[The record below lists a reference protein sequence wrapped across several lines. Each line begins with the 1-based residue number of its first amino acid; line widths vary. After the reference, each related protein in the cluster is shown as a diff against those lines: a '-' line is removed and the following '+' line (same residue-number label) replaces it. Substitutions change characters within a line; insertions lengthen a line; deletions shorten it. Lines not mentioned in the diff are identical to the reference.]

1 MAEDARVNVRRMLF
15 VCLGNICRSPL
26 AEAVARKR
34 LAEAGLDVVVASCG
48 TGGWHAGEGADPRML
63 AAARA
68 AGHDLSKHR
77 ARQLRE
83 RDFEDYDLLLAMDRD
98 NLRELR
104 KFAATPEQ
112 AGQAVLFL
120 EWTDAAPPLEFPD
133 PWHGDAAGFAASVTL
148 AERGV
153 AGLIARLRGAN
164 G

>member
-1 MAEDARVNVRRMLF
+1 MSVRRVLF

-34 LAEAGLDVVVASCG
+34 LAEAGLDVSVASCG
-48 TGGWHAGEGADPRML
+48 TGGWHAGEGADPRMV

-68 AGHDLSKHR
+68 AGYDLSRHC
-77 ARQLRE
+77 ARQLRTG
-83 RDFEDYDLLLAMDRD
+83 DFVDHDLLLAMDCD

-104 KFAATPEQ
+104 KLSISARQVEQ
-112 AGQAVLFL
+112 TALFL
-120 EWTDAAPPLEFPD
+120 EWTAAMPPLEFPD
-133 PWHGDAAGFAASVTL
+133 PWYGDASGFTAAVTL

-153 AGLIARLRGAN
+153 AGLIERLRNTG

>member
-1 MAEDARVNVRRMLF
+1 MIVRRVLF

-26 AEAVARKR
+26 AEVVARKR
-34 LAEAGLDVVVASCG
+34 LAEAGLDVAVASCG
-48 TGGWHAGEGADPRML
+48 TGGWHAGEGADPRMI

-68 AGHDLSKHR
+68 DGHDLSGHR

-83 RDFEDYDLLLAMDRD
+83 RDFADHDLLLAMDSD

-104 KFAATPEQ
+104 KLAATPEQ
-112 AGQAVLFL
+112 AERAALFL
-120 EWTDAAPPLEFPD
+120 EWAGAAPPLEFPD
-133 PWHGDAAGFAASVTL
+133 PWHGDTAGFAASVDL

-153 AGLIARLRGAN
+153 AGLIARLRGVD